1 MFSEV
6 HPPQSAPFCR
16 SPGEA
21 ERHSRCCHRGK
32 QVRTSLQEAERDSLN
47 TDKIHTPQ
55 ASPQSPTS
63 FNKPEINQE
72 DGAGDTNKDA
82 EESKV
87 LISTM
92 QSSPD
97 KARTPQDSVDPPS
110 PDVDS
115 SQKEPTSATLKDK
128 VKKTRISSNSCS
140 VIKRLKVE
148 KKENDQ
154 NFSEKPASS
163 TVENSLE
170 SQSSKHKGSESEEN
184 AQLKNTVKNVSA
196 CKSETVDSVI
206 EKPKQG
212 LNEEKALLVKQVRDK
227 EELLRRLK
235 LVKMYRSKNNLSQL
249 EILISKWRNCSQLLL
264 YELQSLM
271 SEEKKI
277 TLTQLIDLYGLDD
290 TLLHFNRSEEEFAG
304 NRAETLRLLEGR
316 VGTDL
321 YHIGLGTEYL
331 GKTQRVKEIRSKI
344 NKWDGLKL

>member
-1 MFSEV
+1 MSEE
-6 HPPQSAPFCR
+6 SKCC
-16 SPGEA
+16 GERA
-21 ERHSRCCHRGK
+21 
-32 QVRTSLQEAERDSLN
+32 D
-47 TDKIHTPQ
+47 
-55 ASPQSPTS
+55 
-63 FNKPEINQE
+63 KPEINRE

-82 EESKV
+82 EESKD

-110 PDVDS
+110 PDADS

-170 SQSSKHKGSESEEN
+170 SQSSKPKGSESEEN

-196 CKSETVDSVI
+196 CKSEPVDSVI

-304 NRAETLRLLEGR
+304 
-316 VGTDL
+316 V
-321 YHIGLGTEYL
+321 
-331 GKTQRVKEIRSKI
+331 
-344 NKWDGLKL
+344 

>member
-1 MFSEV
+1 
-6 HPPQSAPFCR
+6 
-16 SPGEA
+16 
-21 ERHSRCCHRGK
+21 
-32 QVRTSLQEAERDSLN
+32 
-47 TDKIHTPQ
+47 
-55 ASPQSPTS
+55 
-63 FNKPEINQE
+63 
-72 DGAGDTNKDA
+72 
-82 EESKV
+82 
-87 LISTM
+87 M
-92 QSSPD
+92 Q
-97 KARTPQDSVDPPS
+97 
-110 PDVDS
+110 
-115 SQKEPTSATLKDK
+115 PTSATLKDK

-170 SQSSKHKGSESEEN
+170 SQSSKNKGSESEEN

-196 CKSETVDSVI
+196 CKSEPVDSVI

-304 NRAETLRLLEGR
+304 NRAETLRLLEGK

-331 GKTQRVKEIRSKI
+331 GKTHRVKEIRSKI

>member
-1 MFSEV
+1 KISCYPYRQV
-6 HPPQSAPFCR
+6 TGRRQS
-16 SPGEA
+16 
-21 ERHSRCCHRGK
+21 H
-32 QVRTSLQEAERDSLN
+32 RDSSS
-47 TDKIHTPQ
+47 DSGTPV
-55 ASPQSPTS
+55 TS
-63 FNKPEINQE
+63 FWLLLSHYYQTLVEY
-72 DGAGDTNKDA
+72 KD
-82 EESKV
+82 SKW
-87 LISTM
+87 
-92 QSSPD
+92 
-97 KARTPQDSVDPPS
+97 
-110 PDVDS
+110 
-115 SQKEPTSATLKDK
+115 PTSATLKDK

-304 NRAETLRLLEGR
+304 
-316 VGTDL
+316 V
-321 YHIGLGTEYL
+321 
-331 GKTQRVKEIRSKI
+331 
-344 NKWDGLKL
+344 